1 MTGGFSKEALE
12 RYNEMMAEQFGGGH
26 NFSECIDIFEYTRC
40 ERPNGT
46 AYGTA
51 GVCRLGA
58 EAEKEEEPPK
68 EKAAKVSSGAA
79 ATGAGTAHE
88 LALVLALGGDIGDE
102 GNQKLKENL
111 ERGGANAK
119 TAVELAKKNAADLKE
134 DLKARGM
141 ANIDEVIW
149 TAQLR
154 GDSLAKAA
162 GVSGLSEK
170 NNQSDI
176 LIKGTNERGEPMT
189 IGVSLKVATSGGTKY
204 PNDIPFF
211 NGGFAKEAG
220 RLGAESA
227 VEKAKDSVKSALDE
241 LGIKSTKAAAAK
253 EEIRSSPELKAKAD
267 AKGKEV
273 LRTAR
278 NDMIEAMRAMSP
290 EEMRGIL
297 STMTGAPS
305 GEGTGLA
312 TLKLTGYAAGPKST
326 KVEDAVK
333 GKVPTAINNA
343 QEFTFEPAGDNGI
356 RVIANGVP
364 VMKVRMKWESQALAS
379 SLKISGE
386 AP

>member
-1 MTGGFSKEALE
+1 MTGGFSKDALE
-12 RYNEMMAEQFGGGH
+12 RYNEMMAEQFGEDR
-26 NFSECIDIFEYTRC
+26 NFSRCVDIFEFTRC
-40 ERPNGT
+40 ERTDGS

-51 GVCRLGA
+51 GRCVIGTQA
-58 EAEKEEEPPK
+58 DKQEEQKPK
-68 EKAAKVSSGAA
+68 MEIKVSSGAA

-88 LALVLALGGDIGDE
+88 LALITALGGNIGEE
-102 GNQKLKENL
+102 GKTKLKENL

-119 TAVELAKKNAADLKE
+119 TAVEIAKKNAEDLKE

-141 ANIDEVIW
+141 VNIDEVIW

-154 GDSLAKAA
+154 GDNLAKAA
-162 GVSGLSEK
+162 EVNGLTEK

-176 LIKGTNERGEPMT
+176 LIKGTNERGESMVV
-189 IGVSLKVATSGGTKY
+189 GVSLKVATSGGTKY
-204 PNDIPFF
+204 PADIPFF
-211 NGGFAKEAG
+211 NGGFAKEAS
-220 RLGAESA
+220 RLGADSA
-227 VEKAKDSVKSALDE
+227 VETARVSVKTALDE

-267 AKGKEV
+267 EKGRQV
-273 LRTAR
+273 LNTAR
-278 NDMIEAMRAMSP
+278 NELIEAMRGQSP
-290 EEMRGIL
+290 QQMREIL
-297 STMTGAPS
+297 GTMTGAPS
-305 GEGTGLA
+305 GDGTGLN
-312 TLKLTGYAAGPKST
+312 TLKLTGYATGQRST
-326 KVEDAVK
+326 KIEDAVK
-333 GKVPTAINNA
+333 GKVPTAVNSA